1 MVVPA
6 VAIGR
11 HRPNASIDRWCYHL
25 TERPRFGVRNQKH
38 QALDSTERLVFLPVS
53 RLIRRSTA
61 RTTCWTLV
69 PLSCD
74 GLSKNALVRPLGL
87 LVVGSSEKYCCVP
100 VAYPGARATRDRLQL
115 CRFRASLRCVA
126 PGCHR
131 PDPVAPVRRRLSA
144 PLDPPGGEFSAG
156 WFDHAGQVGPRVQG
170 QVGHREAP
178 GWRKLSATA
187 TSSRP
192 GDVRPAKSANVQATA
207 KATNSHR

>member
-11 HRPNASIDRWCYHL
+11 HRPNASIDRWYYHL

-144 PLDPPGGEFSAG
+144 PPDPPGRRVQRRVVRPRGTGGPTRAG
-156 WFDHAGQVGPRVQG
+156 SSRSSGGSGLAEAQRDGHLVTSGRCAAGQIG
-170 QVGHREAP
+170 QC
-178 GWRKLSATA
+178 
-187 TSSRP
+187 P
-192 GDVRPAKSANVQATA
+192 GDRKGYKLA
-207 KATNSHR
+207 